1 MSFYN
6 YKILYKK
13 SAEKFLLSN
22 KIEGLK
28 FYKAF
33 KELSENKED
42 LKRYNIKKY
51 HCKNDYTYRLK
62 IGNNRAIFE
71 VHQDKIIILVLDIG
85 SRGDIYKKYS
95 K

>member
-1 MSFYN
+1 MSYYN
-6 YKILYKK
+6 YKVLYKK

-33 KELSENKED
+33 KELTENNENVKKYD
-42 LKRYNIKKY
+42 IKRY
-51 HCKNDYTYRLK
+51 HCSNNYTYRLR
-62 IGNNRAIFE
+62 IGNNRALFE
-71 VHQDKIIILVLDIG
+71 VHQDKIVVIVLDIG
-85 SRGDIYKKYS
+85 SRRDIYKK

>member
-1 MSFYN
+1 MSYYN
-6 YKILYKK
+6 YKVLYKK

-33 KELSENKED
+33 KELTENNENVKKYD
-42 LKRYNIKKY
+42 IKRY
-51 HCKNDYTYRLK
+51 HCSNNYTYRLR
-62 IGNNRAIFE
+62 IGNNRALFE
-71 VHQDKIIILVLDIG
+71 VHQDKIVVIVLDIG
-85 SRGDIYKKYS
+85 SRGDIYKK

>member
-1 MSFYN
+1 MSYYN
-6 YKILYKK
+6 YKVLYKK

-33 KELSENKED
+33 KELTENNE
-42 LKRYNIKKY
+42 NIKKY
-51 HCKNDYTYRLK
+51 DIKRYHCSNNYTYRLR
-62 IGNNRAIFE
+62 IGNNRALFE
-71 VHQDKIIILVLDIG
+71 VHQDKIVVIVLDIG
-85 SRGDIYKKYS
+85 SRGDIYKK